1 MVKEGMACMVDRTFE
16 LLMPGIA
23 SGTGGGLTSKSSA
36 SLMSLG
42 VSSLSS
48 SNSISE
54 LLSSSNSISGGTCGG
69 GACGGAGRNWLP
81 PFFKFFFF
89 TRKQRISPQRTFNN
103 EGW

>member
-69 GACGGAGRNWLP
+69 GGGRNWCLL
-81 PFFKFFFF
+81 FLSFFFF